1 METTTM
7 ASVVVLVVAAV
18 IGLAFFLGSLYSA
31 NRKVEKYL
39 LERGAT
45 DVAVHYELFDL
56 DRDTATFT
64 VRYTGI
70 SGDRR
75 QTRCKIRHVFL
86 LFDDVIY
93 WSNPLEIDLRHVEQP
108 NVSWK
113 TSRPAPMRA
122 SRQKDQE

>member
-7 ASVVVLVVAAV
+7 ASVVVMVIAALA
-18 IGLAFFLGSLYSA
+18 GLGFFLASLYSA

-70 SGDRR
+70 SGERR
-75 QTRCKIRHVFL
+75 QTHHIDDQTCIRCGICAQVCNFNAISIL
-86 LFDDVIY
+86 
-93 WSNPLEIDLRHVEQP
+93 S
-108 NVSWK
+108 
-113 TSRPAPMRA
+113 
-122 SRQKDQE
+122 